1 MTKYRET
8 LLKGEI
14 ATQNDNGDDQE
25 AAVKEKKKSG
35 KKRPRASAVQITHLF
50 HHIIWRDVIGF
61 VAEFSLFPDELTC
74 DDGVLKELSY
84 VLKNLHASQD
94 ESLVYFRA
102 AREVLGNYLPWVK
115 DEDFLRR
122 GNVICI
128 VFLYYSAMLV
138 QWAKSDKEL
147 LNHKLKQSKFG
158 KRANPRGGYVRC
170 DGVDMTSFGDFEI
183 SNLVPSLCQIG
194 RTLFGRSSMVDS
206 GSTRL
211 ETLQAGLDFRVIAV
225 NNTANAEQIHP
236 TKLHKWAEFAIGLLE
251 KVASEV
257 DHILSQFLEDSKIQM
272 DLCNV
277 QVKISGNSYR
287 RLADFRLDVHRVF
300 ENAAIDTNLPSTV
313 KPSVE
318 DVLSLFDQACKE
330 RSLDCFG
337 GGVVDSSDEEGS
349 SSDFGG
355 GTGGA
360 DINYDSDQGG
370 MDQDG
375 DNMDQGKRTTNFSD
389 GTLGRVVQRHI
400 EDDERKEEITA
411 KAMTKMYGQGADDV
425 KQFVYE
431 ASDNESEAKSH
442 PFILDQAEEAE
453 SVSSEAM
460 AIEFMD
466 DGGGKDDETGD
477 TREEDELTEY
487 VLRNVVDELGA
498 DILLEMKHSSQNSKV
513 VDLFD
518 GSDDEG
524 EDSSASE
531 VSAIL

>member
-194 RTLFGRSSMVDS
+194 RTLFGRSSMIDS
-206 GSTRL
+206 GSTGL

-236 TKLHKWAEFAIGLLE
+236 TKLHKWVEFAIGLLE

-257 DHILSQFLEDSKIQM
+257 DDILSQFPEDSKIQM

-277 QVKISGNSYR
+277 QVKISSNSYR
-287 RLADFRLDVHRVF
+287 RFADFRLDVHRVF
-300 ENAAIDTNLPSTV
+300 ENAAIDTNLPPTI

-318 DVLSLFDQACKE
+318 NVLSLFDQACEE
-330 RSLDCFG
+330 RSLGCFG
-337 GGVVDSSDEEGS
+337 GGVDSSADEEGS
-349 SSDFGG
+349 SSDFGA
-355 GTGGA
+355 GGA
-360 DINYDSDQGG
+360 DINFDSDQGG

-375 DNMDQGKRTTNFSD
+375 DDMDQGKRTTNFSD
-389 GTLGRVVQRHI
+389 GPLGRLIQSHI
-400 EDDERKEEITA
+400 EDGERRDEISA
-411 KAMTKMYGQGADDV
+411 KAWTELHGQGADEV
-425 KQFVYE
+425 KEFVHE
-431 ASDNESEAKSH
+431 ASDNESEANSY
-442 PFILDQAEEAE
+442 PYILYQAEEAE
-453 SVSSEAM
+453 SDVEAKAEAM
-460 AIEFMD
+460 VIELMG
-466 DGGGKDDETGD
+466 DGGGEDDETGD
-477 TREEDELTEY
+477 TREEEQH
-487 VLRNVVDELGA
+487 VVDGIGA
-498 DILLEMKHSSQNSKV
+498 DVLLEMKHSSQNSKV
-513 VDLFD
+513 VVID

-524 EDSSASE
+524 DDSSASE
-531 VSAIL
+531 VSAMLLCVIRPM